1 MRLDVGQKHSFGLG
15 LKGLTA
21 HTLSTVNIFC
31 TELEKSCD
39 RFENRTDYCW
49 QMWDKVLTSSSRWKK
64 KRQNEKKSPERL
76 SIYKVFCTFF
86 IQVLPFI

>member
-1 MRLDVGQKHSFGLG
+1 MRLDVGRKHSVGLG

-39 RFENRTDYCW
+39 RFENRTDYC
-49 QMWDKVLTSSSRWKK
+49 
-64 KRQNEKKSPERL
+64 
-76 SIYKVFCTFF
+76 
-86 IQVLPFI
+86 